1 MDIIKHEVQIL
12 STEVLDML
20 LNFAC
25 ENFKSFRDGFQFN
38 MIPEKRMTELDYSI
52 LTEEIAG
59 RRETGLSASVIY
71 GPNAAGKTSI
81 VNAMSCMR
89 QIVLRGNIGDASED
103 RSGDHVSSSLALA
116 PFAFRK
122 DAAPVRFDATF
133 TFHGVKYRYVI
144 AVFLGNFL
152 EKDAERY
159 IDREQLYVNDT
170 LIFDRT
176 KDAVEKLKL
185 DVIADYLNVGYE
197 LEDAEKTRKAMSNNI
212 TPDSLLLV
220 TDFNSFCS
228 KKLVSEIRTW
238 YEAQFIVVNS
248 SDRTRFYPGMPEDD
262 GRAMINVYINKIAQE
277 AGIIGSD
284 FAYVNDPETHT
295 TKLMSVLKKTDSKLY
310 GLDADKI
317 ESVGTMRL
325 ISIMPVII
333 SALRKGA
340 VLIMDE
346 LDASLHP
353 MIVMNLI
360 TIFHNDGVN
369 TKGAQIIFNTHN
381 PIYLN
386 HRLLRRDEIK
396 FVERDKETKSSSLYA
411 LSDFRANGEASVRK
425 TSDYMKNYFISRYGA
440 IEDIDFTD
448 IIADVLK
455 GADSV

>member
-1 MDIIKHEVQIL
+1 
-12 STEVLDML
+12 ML

-25 ENFKSFRDGFQFN
+25 DNFKSFRDGFQFN
-38 MIPEKRMTELDYSI
+38 MVPEKRMTELDYSV

-59 RRETGLSASVIY
+59 KKETGLSASVIY

-89 QIVLRGNIGDASED
+89 QIVLRGNVRDAADD
-103 RSGDHVSSSLALA
+103 RSGDHVSSGLALA
-116 PFAFRK
+116 PFAFR
-122 DAAPVRFDATF
+122 DDVAPVRFDTTF
-133 TFHGVKYRYVI
+133 TFHGMKYRYVI
-144 AVFLGNFL
+144 AVFLGAFL

-159 IDREQLYVNDT
+159 IDREQLYVNDA

-176 KDAVEKLKL
+176 KDTVEKLKL
-185 DVIADYLNVGYE
+185 DAIADHLNVGYE
-197 LEDAEKTRKAMSNNI
+197 LKDAEKTRKAMSNNI
-212 TPDSLLLV
+212 TADSLLLV

-228 KKLVSEIRTW
+228 KKLVIEIRQW
-238 YEAQFIVVNS
+238 FEEQFIVVNS

-295 TKLMSVLKKTDSKLY
+295 TKLMSVLQKTDSKLY
-310 GLDADKI
+310 GMDADRI

-340 VLIMDE
+340 VLVMDE
-346 LDASLHP
+346 LDASLHL

-360 TIFHNDGVN
+360 SIFHNDGVN
-369 TKGAQIIFNTHN
+369 KNGAQIIFNTHN

-386 HRLLRRDEIK
+386 HSLLRRDEIK

-448 IIADVLK
+448 IIAEVLK
-455 GADSV
+455 GAESDD

>member
-1 MDIIKHEVQIL
+1 
-12 STEVLDML
+12 ML
-20 LNFAC
+20 LNFSC
-25 ENFKSFRDGFQFN
+25 DNFKSFMDGFQFN

-52 LTEEIAG
+52 LSEKISG
-59 RRETGLSASVIY
+59 RKETGLSASVIY

-89 QIVLRGNIGDASED
+89 QIILRGNIRDDASD
-103 RSGDHVSSSLALA
+103 RSGDHVSGSLNLA
-116 PFAFRK
+116 PFAFRD
-122 DAAPVRFDATF
+122 DAAPVRFDITF
-133 TFHGVKYRYVI
+133 TSGGTKYRYVLSI
-144 AVFLGNFL
+144 FLGSFL
-152 EKDAERY
+152 EKNSDRY
-159 IDREQLYVNDT
+159 IDHEQLWVNDT
-170 LIFDRT
+170 LIFNRI
-176 KDAVEKLKL
+176 KDAIDKLKL
-185 DVIADYLNVGYE
+185 DEIADFLNIGYE
-197 LEDAEKTRKAMSNNI
+197 IKDTEKTRKAMSSNI
-212 TPDSLLLV
+212 TADSLLLV

-228 KKLVSEIRTW
+228 KKLVSEIRQW
-238 YEAQFIVVNS
+238 FEEQFIVVNS
-248 SDRTRFYPGMPEDD
+248 ADRTRFYPGTPGDN

-295 TKLMSVLKKTDSKLY
+295 TKLLSVLQKTDSTLY

-325 ISIMPVII
+325 ISIMPAII
-333 SALRKGA
+333 TALQKGA
-340 VLIMDE
+340 ILVMDE

-360 TIFHNDGVN
+360 TIFHNDGIN
-369 TKGAQIIFNTHN
+369 KNGAQIIFNTHN

-386 HRLLRRDEIK
+386 HNLLRRDEIK
-396 FVERDKETKSSSLYA
+396 FVERNKENKSSSLYA

-448 IIADVLK
+448 IIADIL
-455 GADSV
+455 SNPLIC

>member
-1 MDIIKHEVQIL
+1 
-12 STEVLDML
+12 ML

-25 ENFKSFRDGFQFN
+25 DNFKSFRDGFQFN
-38 MIPEKRMTELDYSI
+38 MVPEKRMTELDYSV

-59 RRETGLSASVIY
+59 KKETGLSASVIY

-89 QIVLRGNIGDASED
+89 QIVLRGNVRDATDD
-103 RSGDHVSSSLALA
+103 RSGDHVSSGLMLA
-116 PFAFRK
+116 PFAFRD
-122 DAAPVRFDATF
+122 DAVPVRFDVSF
-133 TFHGVKYRYVI
+133 TSGGIKYRYVL
-144 AVFLGNFL
+144 AVFLGAFL
-152 EKDAERY
+152 EKEVERY

-170 LIFDRT
+170 LVFDRT
-176 KDAVEKLKL
+176 KDSVEKLKL
-185 DVIADYLNVGYE
+185 DGITDFLGYS
-197 LEDAEKTRKAMSNNI
+197 LKDVEKTRKAMSNNV
-212 TPDSLLLV
+212 TADSLLLV

-228 KKLVSEIRTW
+228 KKLVSEIRQW
-238 YEAQFIVVNS
+238 FEEQFIVVNS

-295 TKLMSVLKKTDSKLY
+295 TKLMSVLQKTDSKLY
-310 GLDADKI
+310 GMDADRI

-340 VLIMDE
+340 VLVMDE

-360 TIFHNDGVN
+360 SIFHNDGVN
-369 TKGAQIIFNTHN
+369 TNGAQIIFNTHN

-386 HRLLRRDEIK
+386 HSLLRRDEIK

-448 IIADVLK
+448 IIAEVLK
-455 GADSV
+455 GAESDD

>member
-1 MDIIKHEVQIL
+1 MQIL
-12 STEVLDML
+12 GMEAMNML

-25 ENFKSFRDGFQFN
+25 DNFKSFRDGFQFN
-38 MIPEKRMTELDYSI
+38 MVPEKRMTELDYSV

-59 RRETGLSASVIY
+59 KKETGLSASVIY

-89 QIVLRGNIGDASED
+89 QIVLRGNVRDATDD
-103 RSGDHVSSSLALA
+103 RSGDHVSSGLTLA
-116 PFAFRK
+116 PFAFRD
-122 DAAPVRFDATF
+122 DAVPVRFDVSF
-133 TFHGVKYRYVI
+133 TSGGMKYRYVL
-144 AVFLGNFL
+144 AVFLGAFL
-152 EKDAERY
+152 EKEVERY

-170 LIFDRT
+170 LVFDRT
-176 KDAVEKLKL
+176 KDSVEKLKL
-185 DVIADYLNVGYE
+185 DGIADFLNVGYS
-197 LEDAEKTRKAMSNNI
+197 LKDVEKTRKAMSNNV
-212 TPDSLLLV
+212 TADSLLLV

-228 KKLVSEIRTW
+228 KKLVSEIRKW
-238 YEAQFIVVNS
+238 FEEQFIVVNS
-248 SDRTRFYPGMPEDD
+248 SDRTRFYPGMPEDE

-295 TKLMSVLKKTDSKLY
+295 TKLMSVLQKTDSKLY
-310 GLDADKI
+310 GMDADRI

-340 VLIMDE
+340 VLVMDE

-360 TIFHNDGVN
+360 SIFHNDGVN
-369 TKGAQIIFNTHN
+369 TNGAQIIFNTHN

-386 HRLLRRDEIK
+386 HCLLRRDEIK

-448 IIADVLK
+448 IIAEVLK
-455 GADSV
+455 GAERDD

>member
-1 MDIIKHEVQIL
+1 MEAMN
-12 STEVLDML
+12 ML

-25 ENFKSFRDGFQFN
+25 DNFKSFRDGFQFN
-38 MIPEKRMTELDYSI
+38 MVPEKRMTELDYSV

-59 RRETGLSASVIY
+59 KKETGLSASVIY

-89 QIVLRGNIGDASED
+89 QIVLRGNVRDATDD
-103 RSGDHVSSSLALA
+103 RSGDHVSSGLMLA
-116 PFAFRK
+116 PFAFRD
-122 DAAPVRFDATF
+122 DAVPVRFDVSF
-133 TFHGVKYRYVI
+133 TSGGIKYRYVL
-144 AVFLGNFL
+144 AVFLGAFL
-152 EKDAERY
+152 EKEVERY

-170 LIFDRT
+170 LVFDRT
-176 KDAVEKLKL
+176 KDSVEKLKL
-185 DVIADYLNVGYE
+185 DGITDFLNVGYS
-197 LEDAEKTRKAMSNNI
+197 LKDVEKTRKAMSNNV
-212 TPDSLLLV
+212 TADSLLLV

-228 KKLVSEIRTW
+228 KKLVSEIRQW
-238 YEAQFIVVNS
+238 FEEQFIVVNS
-248 SDRTRFYPGMPEDD
+248 SDRMRFYPGMPEDD

-295 TKLMSVLKKTDSKLY
+295 TKLMSVLQKTDSKLY
-310 GLDADKI
+310 GMDADRI

-340 VLIMDE
+340 VLVMDE

-360 TIFHNDGVN
+360 SIFHNDGVN
-369 TKGAQIIFNTHN
+369 TNGAQIIFNTHN

-386 HRLLRRDEIK
+386 HSLLRRDEIK

-448 IIADVLK
+448 IIAEVLK
-455 GADSV
+455 GAESDD

>member
-1 MDIIKHEVQIL
+1 
-12 STEVLDML
+12 ML

-25 ENFKSFRDGFQFN
+25 DNFKSFKDGFQFN

-52 LTEEIAG
+52 FAEEIAG
-59 RRETGLSASVIY
+59 QKETGLSASVIY

-89 QIVLRGNIGDASED
+89 QIVLRGNVRDAADD
-103 RSGDHVSSSLALA
+103 RSGDHVSNGLALA
-116 PFAFRK
+116 PFAFRD

-144 AVFLGNFL
+144 AVFLGAFL
-152 EKDAERY
+152 EKDTERY
-159 IDREQLYVNDT
+159 IDREQLYVNDA
-170 LIFDRT
+170 LVFDRT
-176 KDAVEKLKL
+176 KNAVEKLKL
-185 DVIADYLNVGYE
+185 DAIAAHLNVGYE
-197 LEDAEKTRKAMSNNI
+197 LKDAEKTRKAMSNNI
-212 TPDSLLLV
+212 TADSLLLV

-228 KKLVSEIRTW
+228 KKLVSEIRQW
-238 YEAQFIVVNS
+238 FEEQFIVVNS

-262 GRAMINVYINKIAQE
+262 GRAMINVYINQIAQE

-295 TKLMSVLKKTDSKLY
+295 TKLMSVLQKTDSKLY
-310 GLDADKI
+310 GLDADRI

-333 SALRKGA
+333 SALRSGA
-340 VLIMDE
+340 VLVMDE

-369 TKGAQIIFNTHN
+369 KNGAQIIFNTHN

-386 HRLLRRDEIK
+386 HSLLRRDEIK

-455 GADSV
+455 GVDSDD

>member
-1 MDIIKHEVQIL
+1 MLGMEAMN
-12 STEVLDML
+12 ML

-25 ENFKSFRDGFQFN
+25 DNFKSFRDGFQFN
-38 MIPEKRMTELDYSI
+38 MVPEKRMTELDYSV

-59 RRETGLSASVIY
+59 KKETGLSASVIY

-89 QIVLRGNIGDASED
+89 QIVLRGNVRDATDD
-103 RSGDHVSSSLALA
+103 RSGDHVSSGLTLA
-116 PFAFRK
+116 PFAFRD
-122 DAAPVRFDATF
+122 DAVPVRFDVSF
-133 TFHGVKYRYVI
+133 TSGGIKYRYVL
-144 AVFLGNFL
+144 AVFLGTFL
-152 EKDAERY
+152 EKEAERY

-170 LIFDRT
+170 LVFDRT
-176 KDAVEKLKL
+176 KDSVEKLKL
-185 DVIADYLNVGYE
+185 DGITDFLNVGYS
-197 LEDAEKTRKAMSNNI
+197 LKDVEKTRRAMSNNV
-212 TPDSLLLV
+212 TADSLLLV

-228 KKLVSEIRTW
+228 KKLVSEIRQW
-238 YEAQFIVVNS
+238 FEEQFIVVNS

-295 TKLMSVLKKTDSKLY
+295 TKLMSVLQKTDSKLY
-310 GLDADKI
+310 GMDADRI

-340 VLIMDE
+340 VLVMDE

-360 TIFHNDGVN
+360 SIFHNDGVN
-369 TKGAQIIFNTHN
+369 TNGAQIIFNTHN

-386 HRLLRRDEIK
+386 HSLLRRDEIK

-448 IIADVLK
+448 IIAEVLK
-455 GADSV
+455 GAESDD

>member
-1 MDIIKHEVQIL
+1 
-12 STEVLDML
+12 ML

-25 ENFKSFRDGFQFN
+25 DNFKSFRDGFQFN

-52 LTEEIAG
+52 LAVEIAG
-59 RRETGLSASVIY
+59 QKELGLSASVIY

-89 QIVLRGNIGDASED
+89 QIVLRGNVRDAADD
-103 RSGDHVSSSLALA
+103 RSGDHVSSGLALA
-116 PFAFRK
+116 PFAFRE
-122 DAAPVRFDATF
+122 DAAPIRFDATF
-133 TFHGVKYRYVI
+133 TVHGMKYRYVI
-144 AVFLGNFL
+144 AVFLGAFL
-152 EKDAERY
+152 EKDTERY

-170 LIFDRT
+170 LVFDRT
-176 KDAVEKLKL
+176 RDAVEKLKL
-185 DVIADYLNVGYE
+185 DAIADHLNVGYE
-197 LEDAEKTRKAMSNNI
+197 LKDTEKTRKAMSNNI
-212 TPDSLLLV
+212 TADSLLLV

-228 KKLVSEIRTW
+228 KKLVSEIRHW
-238 YEAQFIVVNS
+238 FEEQFIVVNS

-262 GRAMINVYINKIAQE
+262 GRAIINGYINKIAQE

-295 TKLMSVLKKTDSKLY
+295 TKLMSVLQKTDSKLY
-310 GLDADKI
+310 GLDAERI

-325 ISIMPVII
+325 ISLMPVII
-333 SALRKGA
+333 SALRSGA
-340 VLIMDE
+340 VLVMDE

-369 TKGAQIIFNTHN
+369 TNGAQIIFNTHN

-386 HRLLRRDEIK
+386 HSLLRRDEIK

-455 GADSV
+455 GADGAD

>member
-1 MDIIKHEVQIL
+1 
-12 STEVLDML
+12 ML
-20 LNFAC
+20 LNFC
-25 ENFKSFRDGFQFN
+25 CNNFKSFRDGLQFN

-52 LTEEIAG
+52 LSEEIAG
-59 RRETGLSASVIY
+59 HKEMGLSASVIY

-89 QIVLRGNIGDASED
+89 QIVLRGNVRDAADD
-103 RSGDHVSSSLALA
+103 RSGDHVSSGLTLA
-116 PFAFRK
+116 PFAFR
-122 DAAPVRFDATF
+122 DDVVPVRFDIIF
-133 TFHGVKYRYVI
+133 TFNGIKYRYVI
-144 AVFLGNFL
+144 AVFLGTFL
-152 EKDAERY
+152 EKNAERY
-159 IDREQLYVNDT
+159 IDCEQLYVNGSMV
-170 LIFDRT
+170 FDRT
-176 KDAVEKLKL
+176 KDAVNKLKL
-185 DVIADYLNVGYE
+185 DAVADYLNVGYD
-197 LEDAEKTRKAMSNNI
+197 LKDVEKTRNAMSSNI

-228 KKLVSEIRTW
+228 KKLVSEIRQW
-238 YEAQFIVVNS
+238 FEEQFIVVNS
-248 SDRTRFYPGMPEDD
+248 SDSARFYSGMPEDD

-310 GLDADKI
+310 GLDADRI

-325 ISIMPVII
+325 ISIMPIII

-340 VLIMDE
+340 VLVIDE
-346 LDASLHP
+346 LDVSLHP

-369 TKGAQIIFNTHN
+369 IKGAQIIFNTHN

-386 HRLLRRDEIK
+386 HSLLRRDEIK
-396 FVERDKETKSSSLYA
+396 FVERDKESKSSSLYA

-455 GADSV
+455 GAEDND

>member
-1 MDIIKHEVQIL
+1 
-12 STEVLDML
+12 ML

-25 ENFKSFRDGFQFN
+25 DNFKSFRDGFQFN

-52 LTEEIAG
+52 LAEEIAG
-59 RRETGLSASVIY
+59 QKETGLSASVIY

-81 VNAMSCMR
+81 VNTMSCMR
-89 QIVLRGNIGDASED
+89 QIVLRGNVRDAADD
-103 RSGDHVSSSLALA
+103 RSGDHVSSGLALA
-116 PFAFRK
+116 PFAFRD

-133 TFHGVKYRYVI
+133 TFHGMKYRYVI
-144 AVFLGNFL
+144 AVFLGAFL

-159 IDREQLYVNDT
+159 IDREQLYVNDV
-170 LIFDRT
+170 LVFDRT

-185 DVIADYLNVGYE
+185 DAIADHLNVGYE
-197 LEDAEKTRKAMSNNI
+197 LKDAEKTRKAMSNNI
-212 TPDSLLLV
+212 TADSLLLV

-228 KKLVSEIRTW
+228 KKLVSEIRQW
-238 YEAQFIVVNS
+238 FEEQFIVANS

-295 TKLMSVLKKTDSKLY
+295 TKLMSVLQKTDSKLY
-310 GLDADKI
+310 GLDADRI

-333 SALRKGA
+333 SALRTGA
-340 VLIMDE
+340 VLVMDE
-346 LDASLHP
+346 LDTSLHP

-369 TKGAQIIFNTHN
+369 TNGAQIIFNTHN

-386 HRLLRRDEIK
+386 HSLLRRDEIK

-455 GADSV
+455 GADSDD

>member
-1 MDIIKHEVQIL
+1 
-12 STEVLDML
+12 ML
-20 LNFAC
+20 LNFKC
-25 ENFKSFRDGFQFN
+25 ENFKSFSEGFKFN
-38 MIPEKRMTELDYSI
+38 MIPEKRMSELSYSI
-52 LTEEIAG
+52 LRERVAG
-59 RRETGLSASVIY
+59 SQETALSASVIY

-89 QIVLRGNIGDASED
+89 QMVLRGNIRDASDD
-103 RSGDHVSSSLALA
+103 RSGDHVSGGLALA
-116 PFAFRK
+116 PFAFHD
-122 DAAPVRFDATF
+122 DAVPVGFDVSF
-133 TFHGVKYRYVI
+133 THGGMKFRYVLS
-144 AVFLGNFL
+144 VFLGGFL
-152 EKDAERY
+152 DKDAGRY
-159 IDREQLYVNDT
+159 IDHEQLYISDS

-176 KDAVEKLKL
+176 KDSVEKLKL
-185 DVIADYLNVGYE
+185 DAISEFLNIGYE
-197 LEDAEKTRKAMSNNI
+197 LKDSEKTRKAMSNNI

-228 KKLVSEIRTW
+228 KKLVSEIRSW
-238 YEAQFIVVNS
+238 FEDQFLVVNS

-295 TKLMSVLKKTDSKLY
+295 TKLISVLQKTDHTVS
-310 GLDADKI
+310 GLDADRI

-333 SALRKGA
+333 SALRRGA
-340 VLIMDE
+340 VLVMDE

-360 TIFHNDGVN
+360 TIFHNDEVN
-369 TKGAQIIFNTHN
+369 KNGAQLIFNTHN

-386 HRLLRRDEIK
+386 HNLLRRDEIK
-396 FVERDKETKSSSLYA
+396 FVERNKESKSSSLYA

-440 IEDIDFTD
+440 IEDVDFTD

-455 GADSV
+455 GDVSDD